1 MLFRDKSG
9 TISQTELEE
18 ALRVFGY
25 NLSSQVENYRNDQLT
40 LQLSADTT
48 LPGNELP
55 PWSADIAVISGYDLR
70 STIICWCCSYQLPGR
85 EQPYYHDQL
94 IFDYQLPGREELP
107 WQVDI
112 EIISWF
118 QKAHPIETILTSVL
132 SCLNI
137 ATRRTGRYF
146 SNASYVNTS
155 SGLL

>member
-25 NLSSQVENYRNDQLT
+25 NLSSQVENYRHDQLT

-48 LPGNELP
+48 LPGSELP

-94 IFDYQLPGREELP
+94 ILQLSASRLRVTAMTSWNWNYQL
-107 WQVDI
+107 
-112 EIISWF
+112 ISEGSSNRNHSYKCVVLF
-118 QKAHPIETILTSVL
+118 EYCNQKSWTIL
-132 SCLNI
+132 
-137 ATRRTGRYF
+137 
-146 SNASYVNTS
+146 
-155 SGLL
+155 

>member
-48 LPGNELP
+48 LPGTELP
-55 PWSADIAVISGYDLR
+55 PWSADIAVINGYDLR

-94 IFDYQLPGREELP
+94 ILQLSASRLRETAMTSWNWNYQL
-107 WQVDI
+107 
-112 EIISWF
+112 ISEGSSNRNHPYNCVVLF
-118 QKAHPIETILTSVL
+118 EYCNQKSWTIL
-132 SCLNI
+132 
-137 ATRRTGRYF
+137 
-146 SNASYVNTS
+146 
-155 SGLL
+155 